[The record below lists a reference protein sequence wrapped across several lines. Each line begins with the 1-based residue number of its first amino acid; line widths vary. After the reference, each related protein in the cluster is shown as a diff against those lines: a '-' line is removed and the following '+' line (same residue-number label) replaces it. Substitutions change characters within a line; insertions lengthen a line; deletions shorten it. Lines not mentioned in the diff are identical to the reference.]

1 MVSNEVA
8 TQQSRGVDHTEVKI
22 TSKLPDLKPLHA
34 SWIVDLYEHLKKE
47 RGIIIKVF
55 DSAGIKEAVNN
66 AQSVYERI
74 WNRFRSP

>member
-1 MVSNEVA
+1 MYNEWFSNEVA

-47 RGIIIKVF
+47 RDNHKSF
-55 DSAGIKEAVNN
+55 
-66 AQSVYERI
+66 
-74 WNRFRSP
+74 RFRGD